1 MESEH
6 ENQGS
11 HTRDS
16 VEIESFSGVR
26 GDERPSKKGKTVFP
40 ESSEVESFGGVRDDK
55 QATEKGKSVFSDS
68 PVLPK
73 DVLKLIFG
81 RCGGMELI
89 RLRAVCRKWRLL
101 CWEAL
106 LCTHVVALFGEEE
119 CNCRMFSR
127 KECCCR
133 PRELKIFHRTTAQ
146 CLFSKPIL
154 ILNEETWSISED
166 RSLDIENAWFYEYR
180 GNGDIVV
187 LVRVSLLGGFTLE
200 SVEVTETVSQYNG
213 TPSLYMHS
221 TGVYLVSEGSIWTS
235 DRDAGGYEIFYEQEG
250 LGIYPSKVETCPGAV
265 FSLVEDKITVI
276 HLKESIFQLEGSFDS
291 LRRCGDQIAV
301 RLKSDLEL
309 RVWHILGA
317 KGEKK
322 LELALREDAEIIG
335 FLHGRIV
342 SEIRGDVQ
350 LMQVHGDG
358 NVVLFSIKANY
369 SEGERLLLVPG
380 MGFFLLWDYMSTRFE
395 ILTPNMEVHATVDG
409 PEVHREFYYFGL
421 N

>member
-26 GDERPSKKGKTVFP
+26 GDERPAKKGKTVFP

-55 QATEKGKSVFSDS
+55 QVTEKGKTVFSDS

-81 RCGGMELI
+81 QCGGMELI

-106 LCTHVVALFGEEE
+106 LCTHAVAFFREEE
-119 CNCRMFSR
+119 CSCMLHSR
-127 KECCCR
+127 REICQCR
-133 PRELKIFHRTTAQ
+133 PSELRIFHRTTAL
-146 CLFSKPIL
+146 CLFSKPIFKDE
-154 ILNEETWSISED
+154 NSSISASEG
-166 RSLDIENAWFYEYR
+166 LDIKNAWFYEYR

-276 HLKESIFQLEGSFDS
+276 HSKESIFQLEGSFDS
-291 LRRCGDQIAV
+291 LRRCGEQIAV

-309 RVWHILGA
+309 RVWHILDA

-322 LELALREDAEIIG
+322 LELALRERAEIIG

-342 SEIRGDVQ
+342 SETKRYEHT
-350 LMQVHGDG
+350 MWVHGDG
-358 NVVLFSIKANY
+358 SVVLFSIKAY
-369 SEGERLLLVPG
+369 HSEGERLLLVPG
-380 MGFFLLWDYMSTRFE
+380 MGFFLDGDERQTQFRIVS
-395 ILTPNMEVHATVDG
+395 PNMEGYATVKG
-409 PEVHREFYYFGL
+409 PEVRMGSYHFGL